1 MQRPHSAAEYD
12 RWLRAAD
19 PDVRITLLTSADT
32 VRRSEALVAGARR
45 IVVDDY
51 ESPLATAEL
60 FRLCDADRPDRIFV
74 NSEDDVLRAAEARA
88 LFGIPGPDPSLAL
101 RFRDK
106 IAMKQLFEGL
116 PVSPVPYREVRCSS
130 DLSAA
135 QEELGAVVV
144 KPRDGAGSAGVRVLS
159 DGQAVRRACLDD
171 PGLLTALH
179 SGGLMA
185 EQYIEGTVYH
195 VDVLVDGGSVLM
207 VSPSRY
213 LDPPHLFRTH
223 NLGSVMLDV
232 GSPRAKLLTDAAERF
247 VARLPEGHGTHVL
260 HMEFLEDRSGAFFA
274 GEVACRTGGALIK
287 NSVRHTYGIDL
298 SKAACLLAAGLW
310 TGPEVRSSG
319 AARTGWLLWTGGT
332 RPRPP
337 AGRPDWLVE
346 FTEAAEAEH
355 ERAPIDAV
363 DGKARVLVE
372 GADEEEAEERMRSL
386 CRHG

>member
-1 MQRPHSAAEYD
+1 MQRPQSAAEYD
-12 RWLRAAD
+12 HWLRAAD

-32 VRRSEALVAGARR
+32 VRRSEDLAAGARR
-45 IVVDDY
+45 FIVDDY
-51 ESPLATAEL
+51 ESPLVAAEL
-60 FRLCDADRPDRIFV
+60 FRLCDADPPDRIFA

-88 LFGIPGPDPSLAL
+88 LFGIPGPDPALAL

-116 PVSPVPYREVRCSS
+116 PVPPVPYREVRCSS
-130 DLSAA
+130 DLFAA

-144 KPRDGAGSAGVRVLS
+144 KPRGGAGSAGVRVLS
-159 DGQAVRRACLDD
+159 DAQAVMRACLDD
-171 PGLLTALH
+171 PGLLPALH
-179 SGGLMA
+179 SGTLMA

-213 LDPPHLFRTH
+213 LDPPHLFHTH
-223 NLGSVMLDV
+223 NLGSVMLDA

-260 HMEFLEDRSGAFFA
+260 HMEFLEDRSGVFFA

-287 NSVRHTYGIDL
+287 NSVRHTYGIDV
-298 SKAACLLAAGLW
+298 SRAACLLTAGLW
-310 TGPEVRSSG
+310 TAPDVRSSG
-319 AARTGWLLWTGGT
+319 AARTGWLLWTGGA

-346 FTEAAEAEH
+346 FTEAPEAEH
-355 ERAPIDAV
+355 DRAPVDAV
-363 DGKARVLVE
+363 DGKTHVLVE
-372 GADEEEAEERMRSL
+372 AVTEDEAEERLRSL